1 MKSHANARQQGLT
14 LVELLIALTMSSFLI
29 LGMTQVYISNR
40 HSFDF
45 QSSQAS
51 NMNAASFLQMM
62 INAQLDKAG
71 YRRAPDQLMDKAFLA
86 RAANGLCAAFTS
98 GAVIAPLADASAS
111 GFCLRYQPAING
123 ELACNGEA
131 QSLQHAG
138 AFIAAATSELV
149 YIAIEHRPENELH
162 LGSLRCNNV
171 ELLVGVAD
179 FRVEFLLGN
188 KEERRFLG
196 RPRIA
201 ASAYNGAD
209 VVRAVR
215 YSALLASRPNQRS
228 GMESA
233 QLLGWLADTESTS
246 KQRLSQH
253 DNDRIYQRVSSTRVL
268 RNLVP

>member
-71 YRRAPDQLMDKAFLA
+71 YRRAPDQSMDKAFPA
-86 RAANGLCAAFTS
+86 RAASDLCAAFTP

-131 QSLQHAG
+131 QNLQHAG

-188 KEERRFLG
+188 KAERRFLG

-201 ASAYNGAD
+201 VSAYNGAD

-233 QLLGWLADTESTS
+233 QLLGWLADAESTS
-246 KQRLSQH
+246 RQRLNQH
-253 DNDRIYQRVSSTRVL
+253 DKNRIYQRVSSTRVL